1 MWGTNRSVVRCD
13 TRDQIGELLG
23 KRRVC
28 IEQLG
33 GELVALATL
42 RLMIQGKNRW

>member
-1 MWGTNRSVVRCD
+1 MWRTNRSVVRCD

-28 IEQLG
+28 IEQFG
-33 GELVALATL
+33 GELFPL
-42 RLMIQGKNRW
+42 G